1 MSACLSS
8 PAQTA
13 SSTFMFGRWGDALG
27 LCDEL
32 IARPDSG
39 RRDAVDPYVLS
50 LRAAIRLGYGDVT
63 GADTD
68 SERAIDLAQASGME
82 ARAAALCVR
91 AAVHLDAGRRR
102 EAEVCAA
109 ELAAF
114 GPALLP
120 SLGSPHPTFAE
131 AAWVFRDL
139 GLRDDFVAVLEAT
152 PGESPWIE
160 AARAIIEG
168 RSVQA
173 AEIIEGLGDPA
184 SAAYARL
191 RAAEAPAAEG
201 RPEAQEQGRRAA
213 AFYRTA
219 GASALLRRADDVA
232 SRAAAAPLDG

>member
-1 MSACLSS
+1 MFAGLSS
-8 PAQTA
+8 PARA
-13 SSTFMFGRWGDALG
+13 AASTFMFGRWGDALR

-32 IARPDSG
+32 IARPESG

-68 SERAIDLAQASGME
+68 SERAIDLAQAAGME

-109 ELAAF
+109 ELAAL
-114 GPALLP
+114 GPGLLP
-120 SLGSPHPTFAE
+120 SLGWPHPNFAD

-139 GLRDDFVAVLEAT
+139 GLRAEFVAVLEAT
-152 PGESPWIE
+152 PSKSPWME

-191 RAAEAPAAEG
+191 RAAEELAADG
-201 RPEAQEQGRRAA
+201 LADAVEQGRRAA

-219 GASALLRRADDVA
+219 GASAWLRRAEEAA
-232 SRAAAAPLDG
+232 SGVVAAPLDG